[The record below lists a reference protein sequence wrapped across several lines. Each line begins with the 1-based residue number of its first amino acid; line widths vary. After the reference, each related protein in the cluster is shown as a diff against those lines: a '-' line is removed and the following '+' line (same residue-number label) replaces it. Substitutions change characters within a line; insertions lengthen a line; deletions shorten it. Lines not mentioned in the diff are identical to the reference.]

1 MTTTVKAQKHYL
13 QLPKNTNIIGVP
25 NLLLRMQ
32 DETDS
37 YDSGTVTNGYG
48 QASGVYV
55 TVQKGTSANIN
66 IDFTITTIS
75 VETFNQWKSQVS
87 QYFNQKQSEY
97 LEENYGGGGFMGGFF
112 AGAFGA
118 LFGGGD
124 YNHYKNSSSSF
135 QTDSYEQRE
144 GFAKS
149 VYNLNTSQ
157 FHVTGT
163 LTAQG
168 TSFIPATVSAYVQ
181 VTKIKFADN
190 KELHVINTDS
200 PVAADRNG
208 SSKGTQSEPT
218 QLSVTSL

>member
-1 MTTTVKAQKHYL
+1 MTTTLKAKKHYI
-13 QLPKNTNIIGVP
+13 QLPKDTNIIAVP
-25 NLLLRMQ
+25 NILLKMQ
-32 DETDS
+32 DERDS
-37 YDSGTVTNGYG
+37 YDNGTVSNGYG

-55 TVQKGTSANIN
+55 TVQKGTSAKID

-87 QYFNQKQSEY
+87 QYFNQQQSDY
-97 LEENYGGGGFMGGFF
+97 LEENYGSVGFMGGFF

-135 QTDSYEQRE
+135 HTDSHEQQE

-149 VYNLNTSQ
+149 VYNLNTSN

-163 LTAQG
+163 LTAEG

-190 KELHVINTDS
+190 KELHVISTDS

-208 SSKGTQSEPT
+208 SSKGAKSEST
-218 QLSVTSL
+218 QLTLTSL